1 MMKNNFGGF
10 PSGWR
15 TVWLFVMFDLPTF
28 TKGHRKA
35 ASRYRKGLLKDG
47 FSMMQYSVY
56 YRHCVSTE
64 QAEVHSKH
72 LSAEVPAEGEV
83 RLITITDKQFA
94 KMQIIQGKKRS
105 EPENSPAQ
113 LEFF

>member
-1 MMKNNFGGF
+1 M
-10 PSGWR
+10 
-15 TVWLFVMFDLPTF
+15 WLFVMFDLPTF
-28 TKGHRKA
+28 TKEHRKA
-35 ASRYRKGLLKDG
+35 ASRYRKELLKDG

-83 RLITITDKQFA
+83 RFITITDKQFA
-94 KMQIIQGKKRS
+94 KMKIIQGKKRS
-105 EPENSPAQ
+105 EPENTPAQ

>member
-1 MMKNNFGGF
+1 MNKFGGF

-15 TVWLFVMFDLPTF
+15 TVWLFAMFDLPTT
-28 TKGHRKA
+28 TKEHKRA
-35 ASRYRKGLLKDG
+35 YVRYRNELLKDG

-64 QAEVHSKH
+64 HAEVHMNH
-72 LSAEVPAEGEV
+72 LSAEVPEEGEV
-83 RLITITDKQFA
+83 RFITITDKQFA
-94 KMQIIQGKKRS
+94 KMKIFQGEKAF
-105 EPENSPAQ
+105 EPENVPAQ

>member
-1 MMKNNFGGF
+1 M
-10 PSGWR
+10 
-15 TVWLFVMFDLPTF
+15 WLFVMFDLPTF
-28 TKGHRKA
+28 TKEHRKA
-35 ASRYRKGLLKDG
+35 ASRYRKELLKDG

-64 QAEVHSKH
+64 HAEVHSKH

-94 KMQIIQGKKRS
+94 KMHIIQGKKRS

>member
-1 MMKNNFGGF
+1 M
-10 PSGWR
+10 
-15 TVWLFVMFDLPTF
+15 WLFVMFDLPTF

-35 ASRYRKGLLKDG
+35 ASRYRKELLKDG

-64 QAEVHSKH
+64 HAEVHSKH
-72 LSAEVPAEGEV
+72 LSAQVPAEGEV

>member
-1 MMKNNFGGF
+1 M
-10 PSGWR
+10 
-15 TVWLFVMFDLPTF
+15 WLFVMFDLPTF
-28 TKGHRKA
+28 TKEHRKA
-35 ASRYRKGLLKDG
+35 ASRYRKELLKDG
-47 FSMMQYSVY
+47 FSMMQFSIY

-64 QAEVHSKH
+64 HAEVHSKH

-83 RLITITDKQFA
+83 RFITITDKQFA

-105 EPENSPAQ
+105 EPENTPAQ

>member
-1 MMKNNFGGF
+1 MKNNFGGF

-28 TKGHRKA
+28 TKEHRKA
-35 ASRYRKGLLKDG
+35 ASRYRKELLKDG

-56 YRHCVSTE
+56 YRHCVSAE
-64 QAEVHSKH
+64 HAEVHSKY
-72 LSAEVPAEGEV
+72 LSAQVPAEGEV
-83 RLITITDKQFA
+83 RFITITDKQFA
-94 KMQIIQGKKRS
+94 KMRIIQGKKLT
-105 EPENSPAQ
+105 EPENTPAQ

>member
-1 MMKNNFGGF
+1 M
-10 PSGWR
+10 
-15 TVWLFVMFDLPTF
+15 WLFVMFDLPTF

-64 QAEVHSKH
+64 HAEVHSKH

-94 KMQIIQGKKRS
+94 KMQIIQGKKRA
-105 EPENSPAQ
+105 EPENTPAQ